1 MGLFDGLFGDDNND
15 KRNDPPITD
24 AVGSDP
30 KALEGRTGATG
41 RMLISGLDKA
51 VHIQAG
57 TIAKYVDWMRAK
69 NPELSPR
76 ELQKAIDQHFSVLA
90 TGSGGAA
97 GIAAAVPG
105 IGLIT
110 GAAAIGV
117 ESLVFLDLAAFY
129 TMASAKLRDVDI
141 HDPERR
147 RALILVAL
155 TGSSGTAI
163 VDAAV
168 GDLSAGVGSRSIATT
183 LSSFSGAKLTSV
195 NNRMV
200 NVAVKTMGK
209 KFRRAWLGKI
219 MPLGIGA
226 IVGSYTNHR
235 LADKVVSNVGES
247 LGGLPAEF
255 STPVPKDVPED
266 IDVPAEI
273 ARDVAEANVD
283 SDGDK

>member
-1 MGLFDGLFGDDNND
+1 MALFGRIFGND
-15 KRNDPPITD
+15 KKNKRDEHPITD

-30 KALEGRTGATG
+30 KALEGRTGSTG

-57 TIAKYVDWMRAK
+57 TITKYVDWMRAK

-76 ELQKAIDQHFSVLA
+76 ELQKAIDQHFSVMA

-97 GIAAAVPG
+97 GLAAAVPG

-168 GDLSAGVGSRSIATT
+168 GDLSAGVGGRSVAST
-183 LSSFSGAKLTSV
+183 LSSFSGAKLTTV
-195 NNRMV
+195 NNRMI
-200 NVAVKTMGK
+200 NLAVKTIGK
-209 KFRRAWLGKI
+209 KVRRAWFGKI
-219 MPLGIGA
+219 LPLGIGA
-226 IVGSYTNHR
+226 IAGSYANHR
-235 LADKVVSNVGES
+235 LADKVVSNVNES

-255 STPVPKDVPED
+255 SSPVPKDVPED

-273 ARDVAEANVD
+273 ARDVAEANTD
-283 SDGDK
+283 HDGDK

>member
-1 MGLFDGLFGDDNND
+1 MGLFGLFGKDKNDTQDN
-15 KRNDPPITD
+15 RPVTD

-51 VHIQAG
+51 VHIQAD
-57 TIAKYVDWMRAK
+57 TIARYVDWMRAK
-69 NPELSPR
+69 NPDLNPR
-76 ELQKAIDQHFSVLA
+76 ELQKAIDKHFSVLA

-97 GIAAAVPG
+97 GVAAAVPG

-129 TMASAKLRDVDI
+129 TMASARLRGVDI

-155 TGSSGTAI
+155 TGSSGTAL

-168 GDLSAGVGSRSIATT
+168 GDLSAGAGSRSFTT
-183 LSSFSGAKLTSV
+183 ALSSFSGAKLTNV

-200 NVAVKTMGK
+200 NLAVKTMGK
-209 KFRRAWLGKI
+209 KLRRAWFGKI

-226 IVGSYTNHR
+226 VVGSFANHR

-255 STPVPKDVPED
+255 STPIPDDVPED

-273 ARDVAEANVD
+273 ARDLAEADN
-283 SDGDK
+283 SDERE

>member
-1 MGLFDGLFGDDNND
+1 MGLFDGLFGDDKND
-15 KRNDPPITD
+15 RRDERPITD

-76 ELQKAIDQHFSVLA
+76 ELQKAIDKHFSVLA

-105 IGLIT
+105 IGLVT

-129 TMASAKLRDVDI
+129 TMASAKLRGVDI

-168 GDLSAGVGSRSIATT
+168 GDLSTGVGSRSVATT
-183 LSSFSGAKLTSV
+183 LSSFSGAKLTTV

-200 NVAVKTMGK
+200 NVAVKTMSK
-209 KFRRAWLGKI
+209 KFRRAWFGKI
-219 MPLGIGA
+219 LPLGIGA
-226 IVGSYTNHR
+226 IAGSYANHR

-255 STPVPKDVPED
+255 STPLPKDVPED

-273 ARDVAEANVD
+273 ARDIAEANTD
-283 SDGDK
+283 SDGNR